1 MSLSLTR
8 KVASEGENM
17 KTYNIP
23 EVVKGI
29 IFDIDGTLY
38 TSDEYVFE
46 QVDVQVRHFAKLK
59 SISVETARKM
69 VEEYKSKWAENHNGE
84 KISLAKTMAAFGI
97 PVAESILWRK
107 KLIKPEKFL
116 HRDEKLVKTIESL
129 KSKYKIICVTNNP
142 VFTARKTL
150 EAIGISEF
158 FPEIIGLDS
167 TGLSKPH
174 YLPFSMA
181 LQKMGVEAKN
191 CVAVGDRFNIDIEL
205 PVKMG
210 MGGILVDGVEDVYL
224 FN

>member
-1 MSLSLTR
+1 
-8 KVASEGENM
+8 M

-23 EVVKGI
+23 KDVKGI

-38 TSDEYVFE
+38 TSEEYVFE

-59 SISVETARKM
+59 SISVEAARKM
-69 VEEYKSKWAENHNGE
+69 VEDYKAKWAETHNGE

-97 PVAESILWRK
+97 SVAESIQWRK
-107 KLIKPEKFL
+107 TLIKPEMFL
-116 HRDEKLVKTIESL
+116 SRDEKLVKTLENL

-150 EAIGISEF
+150 EAIGVSEF
-158 FPEIIGLDS
+158 FPEIIGLDT

-181 LQKMGVEAKN
+181 LEKLGLNAKN

-210 MGGILVDGVEDVYL
+210 MGGILVDGVEEVYL
-224 FN
+224 IQNSEFGMLN

>member
-1 MSLSLTR
+1 
-8 KVASEGENM
+8 M

-23 EVVKGI
+23 KDVKGI

-38 TSDEYVFE
+38 TSEEYVFE

-59 SISVETARKM
+59 SISVEAARKM
-69 VEEYKSKWAENHNGE
+69 VEEYKAKWAETHNGE

-150 EAIGISEF
+150 EAIGISDF

>member
-1 MSLSLTR
+1 
-8 KVASEGENM
+8 M

-59 SISVETARKM
+59 SISVENARKM
-69 VEEYKSKWAENHNGE
+69 VEEYKAKWAENHNGE

-150 EAIGISEF
+150 EAIGISDF

>member
-1 MSLSLTR
+1 
-8 KVASEGENM
+8 M
-17 KTYNIP
+17 KIYNIP
-23 EVVKGI
+23 KDVKGI

-38 TSDEYVFE
+38 TSEEYVFE

-69 VEEYKSKWAENHNGE
+69 VEEYKAKWAETHNGE

-97 PVAESILWRK
+97 PVAESIQWRK
-107 KLIKPEKFL
+107 NLIKPEKFL
-116 HRDEKLVKTIESL
+116 SRDEKLVKTLENL

-150 EAIGISEF
+150 EAIGVSEF
-158 FPEIIGLDS
+158 FPEIIGLDT

-174 YLPFSMA
+174 YLPFSIA
-181 LQKMGVEAKN
+181 LEKLGLNAKN

>member
-1 MSLSLTR
+1 
-8 KVASEGENM
+8 M

-23 EVVKGI
+23 KDVKGI

-97 PVAESILWRK
+97 SVAESIQWRK
-107 KLIKPEKFL
+107 TLIKPEKFL
-116 HRDEKLVKTIESL
+116 SRDEKLVKILENL

-150 EAIGISEF
+150 EAIGVSEF

-181 LQKMGVEAKN
+181 LEKLGLNAKN

-210 MGGILVDGVEDVYL
+210 MGGILVDGVEDVYSIQNL
-224 FN
+224 EFGM

>member
-1 MSLSLTR
+1 
-8 KVASEGENM
+8 M

-69 VEEYKSKWAENHNGE
+69 VEEYKAKWAETHNGE

>member
-1 MSLSLTR
+1 
-8 KVASEGENM
+8 M

-23 EVVKGI
+23 ETVKGI

-142 VFTARKTL
+142 IFTARKTL

-224 FN
+224 IQNSEFGM

>member
-1 MSLSLTR
+1 
-8 KVASEGENM
+8 M

-23 EVVKGI
+23 ETVKGI

-38 TSDEYVFE
+38 TSEEYVFE

-59 SISVETARKM
+59 SISVEAARKM
-69 VEEYKSKWAENHNGE
+69 VEDYKAKWAENHNGE

-150 EAIGISEF
+150 EAIGISDF
-158 FPEIIGLDS
+158 FPEIIGLDT

>member
-1 MSLSLTR
+1 
-8 KVASEGENM
+8 M

-38 TSDEYVFE
+38 TSEEYVFE

-59 SISVETARKM
+59 SISVEAARKM
-69 VEEYKSKWAENHNGE
+69 VEDYKAKWAENHNGE

-150 EAIGISEF
+150 EAIGVSEF

>member
-1 MSLSLTR
+1 
-8 KVASEGENM
+8 M

-23 EVVKGI
+23 KDVKGI

-38 TSDEYVFE
+38 TSEEYVFE

-59 SISVETARKM
+59 SISVEAARKM
-69 VEEYKSKWAENHNGE
+69 VEEYKAKWAETHNGE

-116 HRDEKLVKTIESL
+116 SRDEKLVKTLENL

-150 EAIGISEF
+150 EAIGISDF

>member
-1 MSLSLTR
+1 
-8 KVASEGENM
+8 M

-23 EVVKGI
+23 ETVKGI

-38 TSDEYVFE
+38 TSEEYVFE

-59 SISVETARKM
+59 SISVEAARKM
-69 VEEYKSKWAENHNGE
+69 VEDYKAKWAENHNGE

-142 VFTARKTL
+142 VFTARKMFRRSF
-150 EAIGISEF
+150 I
-158 FPEIIGLDS
+158 
-167 TGLSKPH
+167 
-174 YLPFSMA
+174 
-181 LQKMGVEAKN
+181 Q
-191 CVAVGDRFNIDIEL
+191 R
-205 PVKMG
+205 
-210 MGGILVDGVEDVYL
+210 
-224 FN
+224 

>member
-1 MSLSLTR
+1 
-8 KVASEGENM
+8 M

-23 EVVKGI
+23 ETVKGI

-38 TSDEYVFE
+38 TSEAYVFE
-46 QVDVQVRHFAKLK
+46 QVDVQIRHFAKLK

-69 VEEYKSKWAENHNGE
+69 VEDYKAKWAENHNGE

-97 PVAESILWRK
+97 PVAESIQWRK
-107 KLIKPEKFL
+107 TLIKPEKFL
-116 HRDEKLVKTIESL
+116 HRDEKLVKTIENL

-142 VFTARKTL
+142 IFTARKTL
-150 EAIGISEF
+150 EAIGVSEF

-181 LQKMGVEAKN
+181 LQKMGLEAKN

-224 FN
+224 IN

>member
-1 MSLSLTR
+1 
-8 KVASEGENM
+8 M

-38 TSDEYVFE
+38 TSEEYVFE

-59 SISVETARKM
+59 SISVEAARKM
-69 VEEYKSKWAENHNGE
+69 VEEYKAKWAENHNGE

-116 HRDEKLVKTIESL
+116 SHDEKLVKTIESL

>member
-1 MSLSLTR
+1 
-8 KVASEGENM
+8 M

-38 TSDEYVFE
+38 TSEEYVFE

-69 VEEYKSKWAENHNGE
+69 VEEYKAKWAETHNGE

-116 HRDEKLVKTIESL
+116 SHDEKLVKTIESL

>member
-1 MSLSLTR
+1 
-8 KVASEGENM
+8 M

-23 EVVKGI
+23 KDVKGI

-38 TSDEYVFE
+38 TSEEYVFE

-59 SISVETARKM
+59 SISVEAARKM
-69 VEEYKSKWAENHNGE
+69 VEEYKAKWAETHNGE

-150 EAIGISEF
+150 EAIGISDF
-158 FPEIIGLDS
+158 FPEIIGLDT

>member
-1 MSLSLTR
+1 
-8 KVASEGENM
+8 M

-38 TSDEYVFE
+38 TSEEYVFE

-69 VEEYKSKWAENHNGE
+69 VEEYKAKWAETHNGE

-97 PVAESILWRK
+97 PVAESIQWRK
-107 KLIKPEKFL
+107 NLIKPEKFL
-116 HRDEKLVKTIESL
+116 SRDEKLVKTLENL

-150 EAIGISEF
+150 EAIGVSEF
-158 FPEIIGLDS
+158 FPEIIGLDT

-181 LQKMGVEAKN
+181 LEKLGLNAKN

>member
-1 MSLSLTR
+1 
-8 KVASEGENM
+8 M

-38 TSDEYVFE
+38 TSEEYVFE

-59 SISVETARKM
+59 SISVEAARKM
-69 VEEYKSKWAENHNGE
+69 VEEYKAKWAENHNGE

-107 KLIKPEKFL
+107 NLIKPEKFL

-150 EAIGISEF
+150 EAIGISDF

>member
-1 MSLSLTR
+1 
-8 KVASEGENM
+8 M

-23 EVVKGI
+23 ETVKGI

-38 TSDEYVFE
+38 TSEEYVFE

-59 SISVETARKM
+59 SISVEAARKM
-69 VEEYKSKWAENHNGE
+69 VEDYKAKWAENHNGE

-150 EAIGISEF
+150 EAIGISDF

>member
-1 MSLSLTR
+1 
-8 KVASEGENM
+8 M

-38 TSDEYVFE
+38 TSEEYVFE

-59 SISVETARKM
+59 SISVEAARKM
-69 VEEYKSKWAENHNGE
+69 VEEYKAKWAENHNGE

-97 PVAESILWRK
+97 PVAESIQWRK
-107 KLIKPEKFL
+107 NLIKPEKFL
-116 HRDEKLVKTIESL
+116 SRDEKLVKTLENL

-150 EAIGISEF
+150 EAIGVSEF
-158 FPEIIGLDS
+158 FPEIIGLDT

-181 LQKMGVEAKN
+181 LEKLGLNAKN

>member
-1 MSLSLTR
+1 
-8 KVASEGENM
+8 M

-38 TSDEYVFE
+38 TSEEYVFE
-46 QVDVQVRHFAKLK
+46 QVDVQIRHFAKLK
-59 SISVETARKM
+59 SISVEAARKM
-69 VEEYKSKWAENHNGE
+69 VEEYKAKWAENHNGE

-97 PVAESILWRK
+97 PVAESIQWRK
-107 KLIKPEKFL
+107 TLIKPEKFL
-116 HRDEKLVKTIESL
+116 QRDEKLIKTLENL

-142 VFTARKTL
+142 IFTARKTL
-150 EAIGISEF
+150 EAIGVSEF

-181 LQKMGVEAKN
+181 LQKMGVDAKN
-191 CVAVGDRFNIDIEL
+191 CVSVGDRFNIDIEL

-224 FN
+224 IKN

>member
-1 MSLSLTR
+1 
-8 KVASEGENM
+8 M

>member
-1 MSLSLTR
+1 
-8 KVASEGENM
+8 M

-107 KLIKPEKFL
+107 NLIKPEKFL

>member
-1 MSLSLTR
+1 
-8 KVASEGENM
+8 M

-38 TSDEYVFE
+38 TSEEYVFE

-59 SISVETARKM
+59 SISVEDARKM
-69 VEEYKSKWAENHNGE
+69 VEEYKAKWAENHNGE

-107 KLIKPEKFL
+107 NLIKPEKFL

-150 EAIGISEF
+150 EAIGISDF

>member
-1 MSLSLTR
+1 
-8 KVASEGENM
+8 M

-23 EVVKGI
+23 ETVKGI

-38 TSDEYVFE
+38 TSEEYVFE

-59 SISVETARKM
+59 SISVEAARKM
-69 VEEYKSKWAENHNGE
+69 VEEYKAKWAETHNGE

-150 EAIGISEF
+150 EAIGISDF

-181 LQKMGVEAKN
+181 LQKMDVEAKN

>member
-1 MSLSLTR
+1 
-8 KVASEGENM
+8 M
-17 KTYNIP
+17 KIYNIP
-23 EVVKGI
+23 KDVKGI

-38 TSDEYVFE
+38 TSEEYVFE

-59 SISVETARKM
+59 SISVEAARKM
-69 VEEYKSKWAENHNGE
+69 VEEYKAKWAENHNGE

-97 PVAESILWRK
+97 PVAESIQWRK
-107 KLIKPEKFL
+107 NLIKPEKFL
-116 HRDEKLVKTIESL
+116 SRDEKLVKTLENL

-150 EAIGISEF
+150 EAIGVSEF
-158 FPEIIGLDS
+158 FPEIIGLDT

-181 LQKMGVEAKN
+181 LEKLGLNAKN

>member
-1 MSLSLTR
+1 
-8 KVASEGENM
+8 M

-23 EVVKGI
+23 ETVKGI

-38 TSDEYVFE
+38 TSEEYVFE

-59 SISVETARKM
+59 SISVEAARKM
-69 VEEYKSKWAENHNGE
+69 VEEYKAKWAETHNGE

-150 EAIGISEF
+150 EAIGISDF

>member
-1 MSLSLTR
+1 
-8 KVASEGENM
+8 M
-17 KTYNIP
+17 KIYNIP
-23 EVVKGI
+23 KDVKGI

-38 TSDEYVFE
+38 TSEEYVFE

-69 VEEYKSKWAENHNGE
+69 VEEYKAKWAETHNGE

-97 PVAESILWRK
+97 PVAESIQWRK
-107 KLIKPEKFL
+107 NLIKPEKFL
-116 HRDEKLVKTIESL
+116 SRDEKLVKTLENL

-150 EAIGISEF
+150 EAIGVSEF
-158 FPEIIGLDS
+158 FPEIIGLDT

-174 YLPFSMA
+174 YLPFSMS
-181 LQKMGVEAKN
+181 LEKLGLNAKN